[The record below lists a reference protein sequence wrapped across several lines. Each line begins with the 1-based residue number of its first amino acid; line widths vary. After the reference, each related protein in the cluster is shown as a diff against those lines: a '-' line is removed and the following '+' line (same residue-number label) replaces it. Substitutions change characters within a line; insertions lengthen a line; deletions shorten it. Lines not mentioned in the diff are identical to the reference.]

1 MFVFDEHQ
9 ACLQQNQ
16 RKDSASSEVAALL
29 CISGRTSR
37 ISSIGSQGSAVSRLS
52 AVSGVSGLSRSPSP
66 HKMLMETSFCGPKPL
81 DNAWKANKMTDR
93 PELSTETLEQVLLA
107 RKQDPTEA
115 LLDEEVR
122 RQMERRDSK
131 SEKKVERHHAIPIP
145 IPQPTSRGRS
155 SSRSSAASPA
165 TVVGTTPQGTSY
177 IRIKLKPDHLYS
189 DNGLGPNERV
199 VEDVIMAGNTNKKP
213 ATLSLTEGTTKKSS
227 KHFSQLVKSDDAI
240 TKHPIQPNR
249 LNPSNASPKPSR
261 HNAIRDSCSRSP
273 SPGTTSRKNS
283 FCSLFKFKDSTT
295 PDSPGQ
301 QRKKSSGFLGSN
313 DMPRDRSR
321 SKSRESERGSSVNNT
336 PSKQR
341 SVLAIFKPKKSGSKS
356 TSPVDPEAMSSL
368 TNVSTNTTPENGSAP
383 KSRLRY
389 YDATSDSDFIHI
401 PLHTPP
407 EEKDGALCTVEVI
420 KERRQQNDIRINRN
434 AEANGKLGSAVV
446 QPLRVQP
453 KKGIPSNPKF
463 PSHIEY
469 EDGSI
474 RIPLKSPT
482 DEANLKKHFE
492 NPITKM
498 EPPENIMIS
507 TQAPSQHI
515 AENTKCSESTSKP
528 ANQAS
533 ARKLKRDET
542 IQCKDDIVTNS
553 VPKSTSGNFAKQLQP
568 IASELIS
575 TATSTTATATYSL
588 VSQSTTMP
596 VCVPSASSKEKKRI
610 LFATR
615 IGSGSDEQLFA
626 TQLSLS
632 KTESLCSQLSEQA
645 SIDSPNG
652 AISVENVL
660 PVVQKSP
667 EVYSL
672 QKEWEKTNIIGFD
685 HSKYVDAEFT
695 VTMRGKDAYDQNG
708 RKAPKPKAIQEL
720 PASIRHSKYIENI
733 DEILEKEKQ
742 LDAVETAHYSSPE
755 DEESGGF
762 DRTESVCTVRRCHN
776 PEFEIPSPPTDPIP
790 TVIQEKSKQL
800 EEFAQTAGG
809 STESE
814 RGIDDPSSCSH
825 HIANC
830 HLLGAAEEESTGLV
844 GQVSFEDELPYVPT
858 TLPEERS
865 QLVSLVP
872 VKERSTMDIKTF
884 PVERPRSTTP
894 MNLSSIEAYCESV
907 HPIEEPDILDP
918 FSRKLK
924 ISLPR
929 RESRERGPSASKS
942 PRRASNTSGKSW
954 FEFAEQ
960 GLGGTPTSAGLGS
973 DFRNPF
979 EEDPPPL
986 PARKPQNVSQWINF
1000 ENIPEKRKPPKR
1012 IQTLPSKDSGS
1023 SSSHKHGGLAGD
1035 GVNFVNPEECQCEC
1049 HESERDGSSSKGS
1062 AEVFID
1068 ISEDAQPLLSE
1079 GSTDRKTS
1087 R

>member
-52 AVSGVSGLSRSPSP
+52 AVSGVSRSPSP

-81 DNAWKANKMTDR
+81 DNAWKANQMVDR
-93 PELSTETLEQVLLA
+93 PELSAETLEQVLLA

-115 LLDEEVR
+115 MLDADVR
-122 RQMERRDSK
+122 KQMEGRELKREDK
-131 SEKKVERHHAIPIP
+131 MEKHAIPIP
-145 IPQPTSRGRS
+145 KPTNRGRS
-155 SSRSSAASPA
+155 SSRSSAASPS

-199 VEDVIMAGNTNKKP
+199 VEDVIMSGNTNKKP
-213 ATLSLTEGTTKKSS
+213 ATLSLTEGVPKKAS
-227 KHFSQLVKSDDAI
+227 KHFSQLVKADDAI
-240 TKHPIQPNR
+240 TMHPVQPNR

-261 HNAIRDSCSRSP
+261 HNAIRDAGSRSP

-313 DMPRDRSR
+313 DQPRDRSR
-321 SKSRESERGSSVNNT
+321 SKSRDSERSTSVNNT

-341 SVLAIFKPKKSGSKS
+341 SVLAIFKPKKAGSKS
-356 TSPVDPEAMSSL
+356 TSPVDPEAMSSIANVSSH
-368 TNVSTNTTPENGSAP
+368 TTPDNVSTP

-389 YDATSDSDFIHI
+389 YDTPPDVDFIHI

-407 EEKDGALCTVEVI
+407 DEKDGSLCTVDVI
-420 KERRQQNDIRINRN
+420 KERRLNRPV
-434 AEANGKLGSAVV
+434 ETNGKPGSVSS
-446 QPLRVQP
+446 QPQRVQP

-482 DEANLKKHFE
+482 DE
-492 NPITKM
+492 TKPNRDLDIPATICKL
-498 EPPENIMIS
+498 EPQERVMIS
-507 TQAPSQHI
+507 TQAPSQHVV
-515 AENTKCSESTSKP
+515 ENTKCSNSTPRHTTQEKVC
-528 ANQAS
+528 
-533 ARKLKRDET
+533 KLKREDT
-542 IQCKDDIVTNS
+542 IQCKEEVIDRSPSISTRANIVQHPNT
-553 VPKSTSGNFAKQLQP
+553 VPM
-568 IASELIS
+568 ELAS
-575 TATSTTATATYSL
+575 TATSTTATATYS
-588 VSQSTTMP
+588 VVNQSTSVP
-596 VCVPSASSKEKKRI
+596 VCVPSATSKEKKRI
-610 LFATR
+610 LFATK

-652 AISVENVL
+652 VVPMESAITVAEKSQTTNQLQMELEIKKNVGN
-660 PVVQKSP
+660 
-667 EVYSL
+667 E
-672 QKEWEKTNIIGFD
+672 I
-685 HSKYVDAEFT
+685 SKYDDAPIT
-695 VTMRGKDAYDQNG
+695 VTMRGKDAFDSNG
-708 RKAPKPKAIQEL
+708 RKCPKPKVLQEL
-720 PASIRHSKYIENI
+720 PASIRHSKFIENI

-742 LDAVETAHYSSPE
+742 LDIVEAAHYSSPE
-755 DEESGGF
+755 DEESGF
-762 DRTESVCTVRRCHN
+762 DRTESVCTVRRGHN
-776 PEFEIPSPPTDPIP
+776 PEFEIPAPPKGPVPVSTLTEGQD
-790 TVIQEKSKQL
+790 KSKQL

-814 RGIDDPSSCSH
+814 RDIDDQSSCSKH
-825 HIANC
+825 MARC
-830 HLLGAAEEESTGLV
+830 QLLGAAEEESTGLV
-844 GQVSFEDELPYVPT
+844 GQVSFEDELPYIPT

-865 QLVSLVP
+865 QLVSLIP
-872 VKERSTMDIKTF
+872 VKERSTMDIKTC

-894 MNLSSIEAYCESV
+894 MNPSCIEAYCESM
-907 HPIEEPDILDP
+907 HPFDEPDISDP

-929 RESRERGPSASKS
+929 RESRERGPSSSKS

-960 GLGGTPTSAGLGS
+960 GIGGTPTSAGLGA

-1049 HESERDGSSSKGS
+1049 HETERDGSSSKGS
-1062 AEVFID
+1062 ADVFID
-1068 ISEDAQPLLSE
+1068 VSEDAQPLLRE